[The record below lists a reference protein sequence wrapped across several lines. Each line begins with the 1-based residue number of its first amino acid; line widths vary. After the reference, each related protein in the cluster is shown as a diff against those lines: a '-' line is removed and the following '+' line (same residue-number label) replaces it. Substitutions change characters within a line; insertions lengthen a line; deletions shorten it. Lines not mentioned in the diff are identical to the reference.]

1 MIPEEVCISVLSM
14 PWSIPGHFYKGNIHA
29 HSSKSD
35 GAKPPEDVIAFYR
48 QHGYDFL
55 SLTDHFQEAYGYPIT
70 DTRAFRTSE
79 FTTIL
84 GAELTGSRDT
94 SGAPQDILAVGLPL
108 DFVPPDRDE
117 SGSSQAS
124 RAADAGAF
132 VGLAH
137 PIASKVSV
145 DDALAIGAAH
155 AVEIF
160 NGVVSRDKE
169 SWRLSDAL
177 SVHGTR
183 MTAFAADDNHFL
195 ERKPALPLAW
205 VHVRADA
212 LAPDAL
218 LSALK
223 KGHFYSSQGPRLL
236 DVEIADD
243 QLSLSCS
250 PIETA
255 TLSGADGLHVE
266 RNSEGLITVE
276 FPLDDFVGSFCRIT
290 VTDEQGMQAWSNPIW
305 LD

>member
-1 MIPEEVCISVLSM
+1 MLSM
-14 PWSIPGHFYKGNIHA
+14 PWSVPGHFFKGNIHA

-35 GAKPPEDVIAFYR
+35 GTKSPEDVIAFYR
-48 QHGYDFL
+48 QDGYDFL
-55 SLTDHFQEAYGYPIT
+55 SLTDHFQEVYGYPIT

-84 GAELTGSRDT
+84 GAELTGPRHT
-94 SGAPQDILAVGLPL
+94 SGAPMDILAVGLPL
-108 DFVPPDRDE
+108 DFVPPDPNE

-124 RAADAGAF
+124 RAADVGAF

-137 PIASKVSV
+137 PIASKVSM
-145 DDALAIGAAH
+145 DDALAVAAAH

-177 SVHGTR
+177 SVHGAR
-183 MTAFAADDNHFL
+183 MTTFAADDNHFL
-195 ERKPALPLAW
+195 ERKPASPLAW
-205 VHVRADA
+205 VHVRANA

-223 KGHFYSSQGPRLL
+223 NGHFYSSQGPRLL
-236 DVEIADD
+236 DVEIAGDH
-243 QLSLSCS
+243 LALSCS
-250 PIETA
+250 PIQTA

-266 RNSEGLITVE
+266 RNGQALTTVE
-276 FPLDDFVGSFCRIT
+276 FPLDDFLGSFCRIT
-290 VTDEQGMQAWSNPIW
+290 VTDEQGMHAWSNPIW